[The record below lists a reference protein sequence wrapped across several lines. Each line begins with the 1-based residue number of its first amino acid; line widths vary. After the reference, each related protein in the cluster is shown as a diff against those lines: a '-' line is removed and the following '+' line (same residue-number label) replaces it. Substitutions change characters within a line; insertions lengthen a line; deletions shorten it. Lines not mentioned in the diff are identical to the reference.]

1 MTDHD
6 LTDREIASLLLEYF
20 HAGRFTIK
28 QICASTGL
36 MFHQVNAIMRDG
48 ELVRI
53 EDEQKEKLI
62 KLLYGNS

>member
-1 MTDHD
+1 M
-6 LTDREIASLLLEYF
+6 TDREIASLLLEYF

-36 MFHQVNAIMRDG
+36 EFHQVNAIMRDG

-53 EDEQKEKLI
+53 EEEQKQKLI
-62 KLLYGNS
+62 QLIYGSS